1 MAISKELKF
10 VTLNDLYLDPTNP
23 RLGRNNT
30 GREVEQSSVL
40 DHMKDWTLEELA
52 VSFLEAGAF
61 WTHEAFACCEGK
73 MYTENCV

>member
-10 VTLNDLYLDPTNP
+10 ADLNVLYLDPTNP

-30 GREVEQSSVL
+30 GRTVEQSRVL
-40 DHMKDWTLEELA
+40 DLMQDWTLEELA

-61 WTHEAFACCEGK
+61 WTH
-73 MYTENCV
+73 